1 MAPVRFLNLLSSSVA
16 RPLQKNVTA
25 VSLRGIRWHSSCCGT
40 TVPGDSSDNVPINM
54 SAAKNFHSHSAYAQ
68 ILEKTDHP
76 DIAKL
81 LVDNKKW
88 VEEGKNADPN
98 FFEKIGGKQVPKY
111 LYIGCSDSRVPANEI
126 LGLGPG
132 EVFVHRNVG
141 NLVIGSDL
149 SVLSVIEFAVKVLDV
164 KHILVTGHYD
174 CGAVRASTTRH
185 QDLGLLENWIRN
197 IRDTHRIHKDVID
210 ALPTEEDKHKC
221 LVELSAIE
229 QCYTVFKVGAV
240 QQRRKETSLASGGKD
255 VYPQVTA
262 MVFDPKVGL
271 LKKLPID
278 FEKSISRYRHIYDLC

>member
-1 MAPVRFLNLLSSSVA
+1 MMV
-16 RPLQKNVTA
+16 RPLRKQVVA
-25 VSLRGIRWHSSCCGT
+25 IPSGVRWQSSCCGT
-40 TVPGDSSDNVPINM
+40 TQGSKPPTISAPI
-54 SAAKNFHSHSAYAQ
+54 STAQKKFHSKSAYRQ
-68 ILEKTDHP
+68 ILEDTDHP

-88 VEEGKNADPN
+88 VEEGKKDPD

-141 NLVIGSDL
+141 NLVIGNDL

-164 KHILVTGHYD
+164 KHILVAGHYD
-174 CGAVRASTTRH
+174 CGAVHASVKH

-197 IRDTHRIHKDVID
+197 IRDTHRIHKDVIS
-210 ALPTEEDKHKC
+210 ALPTAEDKHKC

-229 QCYTVFKVGAV
+229 QCYTVFKIGAV
-240 QQRRKETSLASGGKD
+240 QQRRKETALASDGKN

-262 MVFDPKVGL
+262 FVFDPKEGL
-271 LKKLPID
+271 LKKLPVD
-278 FEKSISRYRHIYDLC
+278 FEKSIEGYRHIYDLY